1 MTRPD
6 PVPLQ
11 SKRAHG
17 ASRLHLLLPGTPEA
31 LTGGTRYDVRIAEG
45 LRGLGWDVDLLSL
58 DAGFPMPSAS
68 ALAAAEAVLAGLPDG
83 ALTVVDGLAFG
94 AMPELAARQAER
106 LRLVALVHHPLALE
120 TGLDAAAAA
129 RLQAAETD
137 ALSYARRVVV
147 TSARTGRLLADYGV
161 PAGRVRVVEPGT
173 DPAPPARGS
182 VSAGE
187 GAAPG
192 GPIRLL
198 CVGSVT
204 PRKGYDVLLAAL
216 GGLGH
221 LDWRLDCVG
230 SLTRDP
236 ATAAAL
242 RERIHTLGLDGRV
255 RLLGEVDAAALAG
268 CYARADLFVLAS
280 RFEGYGMA
288 FAEALARGLP
298 VLGTT
303 GGAVVDT
310 VPADAGLLVA
320 PGSVDALR
328 RALAR
333 LLTEPELRGRLAAGA
348 TRARARLPD
357 WPTAAARFAEA
368 VAGV

>member
-6 PVPLQ
+6 PAPPQ
-11 SKRAHG
+11 SKRACG
-17 ASRLHLLLPGTPEA
+17 ASSLHLLLPGTPEA

-45 LRGLGWDVDLLSL
+45 LRGLGWAVDIHPL
-58 DAGFPMPSAS
+58 DAGFPLPSAQ
-68 ALAAAEAVLAGLPDG
+68 ALAAADAVLAALPDG

-94 AMPELAARQAER
+94 AMPDVAARHAQR

-129 RLQAAETD
+129 CLQAAETA
-137 ALSYARRVVV
+137 ALGHAGRVVV
-147 TSARTGRLLADYGV
+147 TSNRTARLLADYGV
-161 PAGRVRVVEPGT
+161 PASRVRVVEPGT

-182 VSAGE
+182 ATAGD

-192 GPIRLL
+192 EPIRLL

-204 PRKGYDVLLAAL
+204 PRKGHDLLVAAL
-216 GGLGH
+216 GGLVH

-230 SLTRDP
+230 SLSRDP
-236 ATAAAL
+236 PTAAAL
-242 RERIHTLGLDGRV
+242 RQRIHALGLDQRV
-255 RLLGEVDAAALAG
+255 RLLGEVDAADLAG

-280 RFEGYGMA
+280 LFEGYGMA

-310 VPADAGLLVA
+310 VPADAGLLVQT
-320 PGSVDALR
+320 GSVDALR

-333 LLTEPELRGRLAAGA
+333 LLTEPELRRCLAAGA
-348 TRARARLPD
+348 ARARARLPD
-357 WPTAAARFAEA
+357 WPMAAARFAEA
-368 VAGV
+368 VADV